1 MSGSTAGV
9 RNRCP
14 GNSVNITLLP
24 TLLQYTLGKHHGCH
38 PDTCHTVYTI
48 NQNLKIDSRLDSK
61 KSLNTPRV
69 SSGSLA
75 TEPRTAWQLHLRAHV
90 TSTEPSHCA
99 TPHCS
104 HPLTAPRD
112 TSPQTNTVAPHQH
125 TAKKHRPAQSRNR
138 SLSPAP
144 GKQAGFRLFSGNM
157 APHRSSC
164 WQATIHSK
172 INCSLLPGLEASLR
186 LLTSP
191 QVSTTPATEQA
202 C

>member
-24 TLLQYTLGKHHGCH
+24 TLLQYTLGKNQGCH

-69 SSGSLA
+69 ASGSLA
-75 TEPRTAWQLHLRAHV
+75 TEPRTTWQLRLRAHV

-112 TSPQTNTVAPHQH
+112 TSPQTNTVIPTQINTQQRSTVLRRAGIILCHPPQESKPVSGSSLA
-125 TAKKHRPAQSRNR
+125 TWPLVVPAADKPPFTPTSTV
-138 SLSPAP
+138 PFY
-144 GKQAGFRLFSGNM
+144 QA
-157 APHRSSC
+157 
-164 WQATIHSK
+164 
-172 INCSLLPGLEASLR
+172 
-186 LLTSP
+186 
-191 QVSTTPATEQA
+191 
-202 C
+202 